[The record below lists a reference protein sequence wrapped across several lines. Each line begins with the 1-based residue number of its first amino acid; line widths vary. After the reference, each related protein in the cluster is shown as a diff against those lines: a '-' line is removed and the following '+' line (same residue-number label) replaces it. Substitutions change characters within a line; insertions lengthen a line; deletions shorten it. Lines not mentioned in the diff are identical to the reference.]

1 MISIMGIVVLVV
13 SFSRIEVQNLE
24 RSECLGVT
32 LVVDL
37 EQADPSSVHP
47 LDAVAGSTSWDTGP
61 TDA

>member
-1 MISIMGIVVLVV
+1 MGIVVLEA
-13 SFSRIEVQNLE
+13 SFSRTEDQNLE
-24 RSECLGVT
+24 GSVCLGVT